1 MGASSIIMIYGGG
14 PFDVI
19 HYECFLFSQQRSNRD
34 IMCQRDVASYKSSI
48 AVLGI
53 ATILLGM
60 LLLYLEK
67 YIVEID

>member
-1 MGASSIIMIYGGG
+1 
-14 PFDVI
+14 
-19 HYECFLFSQQRSNRD
+19 
-34 IMCQRDVASYKSSI
+34 MCQRDVASYKSSI